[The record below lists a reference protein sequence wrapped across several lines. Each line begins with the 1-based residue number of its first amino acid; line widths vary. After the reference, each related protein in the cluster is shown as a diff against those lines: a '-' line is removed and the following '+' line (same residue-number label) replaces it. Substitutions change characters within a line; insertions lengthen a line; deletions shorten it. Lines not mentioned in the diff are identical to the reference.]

1 MIEPLTALSDKSG
14 LPPGSLI
21 HIGDV
26 RETVTQMT
34 VIDYCSENVKEHNI
48 QSLDEILKYKESE
61 SVTWVIIEG
70 LTNVDIVEQI
80 GTMFDIHQ
88 LVLEDILNT
97 HQRPKFEEYDDHLF
111 IVLKSLLPENDQFSV
126 TYEQISLLVLKNFV
140 FVFKE
145 KKDDLFH
152 PIIQRIRSSSGRL
165 RNLRADYLTYSILD
179 TIVDQNFILIDSL
192 DEAITSLEDI
202 LLTAEPVQ
210 NTLNTIQK
218 LKREIISIRKHV
230 SPVRE
235 LISAMLRSE
244 SILIDQKTHIYLRD
258 VSDHAIRVSESIESY
273 REILTGLLDIYIS
286 SVSNK
291 MNETM
296 KFLTIFASIF
306 IPLTFIAG
314 IYGMNFEYMPE
325 LKWRWAYPAL
335 WAVFIIL
342 PIILLIY
349 FRRKKMVISDSVQ
362 LTKSQLSCPVTF
374 NQILSL

>member
-1 MIEPLTALSDKSG
+1 MVESLSALSEKSG

-21 HIGDV
+21 HVGDV
-26 RETVTQMT
+26 RETVTQMS
-34 VIDYCSENVKEHNI
+34 VIDYCAENVEQHNI
-48 QSLDEILKYKESE
+48 QSIDEILKYKESDT
-61 SVTWVIIEG
+61 VTWVIIEG
-70 LTNVDIVEQI
+70 LTNVDIVERI

-97 HQRPKFEEYDDHLF
+97 HQRPKFEEYDDHLY
-111 IVLKSLLPENDQFSV
+111 IVLKCLLPESDQFAV
-126 TYEQISLLVLKNFV
+126 IYEQISLLVLKNFV
-140 FVFKE
+140 FAFKE

-152 PIIQRIRSSSGRL
+152 PIIQRIRSSNSRL
-165 RNLRADYLTYSILD
+165 RNLKTDYLTYTILD

-192 DEAITSLEDI
+192 DDAITSLEDS
-202 LLTAEPVQ
+202 LLTSETAKR
-210 NTLNTIQK
+210 TLITIQK
-218 LKREIISIRKHV
+218 LKREVISIRKHV

-235 LISAMLRSE
+235 LIAEILRSE
-244 SILIDQKTHIYLRD
+244 STLIDTKTHIYLRD
-258 VSDHAIRVSESIESY
+258 VSDHAIRVTESIESY

-296 KFLTIFASIF
+296 KVLTVFASIF
-306 IPLTFIAG
+306 IPLTFLAG

-325 LKWRWAYPAL
+325 LHWKWAYPAL

-349 FRRKKMVISDSVQ
+349 FRRKKW
-362 LTKSQLSCPVTF
+362 L
-374 NQILSL
+374 